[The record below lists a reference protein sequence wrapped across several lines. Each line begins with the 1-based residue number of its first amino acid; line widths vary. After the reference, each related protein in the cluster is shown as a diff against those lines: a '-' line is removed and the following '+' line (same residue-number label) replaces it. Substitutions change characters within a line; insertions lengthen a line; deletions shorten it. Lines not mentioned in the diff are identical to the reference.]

1 MYFKKFP
8 ALKKY
13 ILHFIPLFLF
23 FSCEDVIDVD
33 LASVEPKLVVDAL
46 IGYNANN
53 GDPITIGQVRLTLTA
68 DFFAEEVPPAE
79 NATVQIIDEETGEIY
94 PLVENESGVFRD
106 GFPDLE
112 FERDYTLEVIYQG
125 QTYRATERLQPTGQ
139 IENVEQ
145 GDGFLFDEDEETEVI
160 ITFADIPD
168 QRNYY
173 LFAFGFDNYLVTDDE
188 FYQDQS
194 LTFSYFYD
202 DIEPGDL
209 LTITLLGID
218 KEFAS
223 YVDQALVQAGEDG
236 GGFGV
241 PPATVRGNVLNST
254 EPDNFPFGYFAIS
267 EVDVELLTVQ

>member
-1 MYFKKFP
+1 M
-8 ALKKY
+8 ALKKH
-13 ILHFIPLFLF
+13 ILRFIPLLVF

-33 LASVEPKLVVDAL
+33 LATVEPKLVIDAL
-46 IGYNANN
+46 VGYNVNN
-53 GDPITIGQVRLTLTA
+53 GDPITIGQVRLTLTT

-79 NATVQIIDEETGEIY
+79 NASVQIIDEETGDVY
-94 PLVENESGVFRD
+94 PLTENEPGIFRD

-112 FERDYTLEVIYQG
+112 FGRDYTLVVIYQG
-125 QTYRATERLQPTGQ
+125 QTYRATEQLQPTGQ

-160 ITFADIPD
+160 VTFVDIPD

-194 LTFSYFYD
+194 LTFSYFYE

-241 PPATVRGNVLNST
+241 PPATVRGNVLNNT

-267 EVDVELLTVQ
+267 EVDVELFTVQ